1 MFLKL
6 IDIQKL
12 YDKNN
17 GVKNFNLEVS
27 EGEFVSLLG
36 PSGCGKTTTLNILGG
51 FLKPD
56 SGKIILE
63 GEDITILPAEK
74 RPCATVFQSY
84 ALFPNMNVIENISY
98 GIRYLRKMK
107 KRDAIDAA
115 YEYLKNVGLEGYEK
129 NRVGN
134 LSGGQQQRV
143 ALARAMATNPKVL
156 LLDEPLSN
164 LDANLRV
171 KMREELKELQKKLNI
186 TMIFVTHDQ
195 EEALCLSDKIVVMNK
210 GEIEQIGTPR
220 QIYCDPKNMYVAS
233 FIGKSNTIKID
244 DKKYFVRPEDVTI
257 KKDDDGE
264 YQIQNIVF
272 MGPYTSY
279 RISNNVNTI
288 EVHITGQNADIYN
301 LKDKVSISIPDK
313 NVTINSEN

>member
-1 MFLKL
+1 MFLQL

-12 YDKNN
+12 YDKDN
-17 GVKNFNLEVS
+17 GVKKFNLEVN
-27 EGEFVSLLG
+27 EGEFISLLG

-63 GEDITILPAEK
+63 GEDITLLPAEK

-98 GIRYLRKMK
+98 GIRYLRKMSK
-107 KRDAIDAA
+107 KNAIDSA
-115 YEYLKNVGLEGYEK
+115 YEYLKSVGLEGYEK
-129 NRVGN
+129 KCVGN

-195 EEALCLSDKIVVMNK
+195 EEALCLSDRIVIMNK

-220 QIYCDPKNMYVAS
+220 QIYCEPKNMYVGS
-233 FIGKSNTIKID
+233 FVGKSNIVKMN
-244 DKKYFVRPEDVTI
+244 DKESLVRPEDI
-257 KKDDDGE
+257 IMYKDDNGE
-264 YQIQNIVF
+264 YEIQDVVF
-272 MGPYTSY
+272 MGSYTSY
-279 RISNNVNTI
+279 KISNNINTL
-288 EVHITGQNADIYN
+288 EVHRTGSFEEKYDH
-301 LKDKVSISIPDK
+301 KDKVNIK
-313 NVTINSEN
+313 LL